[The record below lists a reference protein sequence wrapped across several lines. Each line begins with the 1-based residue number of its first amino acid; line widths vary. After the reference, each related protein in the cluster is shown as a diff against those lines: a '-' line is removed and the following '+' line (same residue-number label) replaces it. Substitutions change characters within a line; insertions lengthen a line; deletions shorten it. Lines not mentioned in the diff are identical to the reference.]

1 MNVILIYEDN
11 HGLVGIANN
20 YYNAAKW
27 LITNNWIT
35 DNTEICIGKNE
46 YSYKW
51 TPIKN
56 ALGEDWA
63 DKMLDLWDIDNFN
76 DYWEGSFHLKLVE
89 VFQG

>member
-1 MNVILIYEDN
+1 MNVILIYEDR
-11 HGLVGIANN
+11 HDLIGVANN
-20 YYNAAKW
+20 YYNAVKW

-51 TPIKN
+51 TLIKN

-76 DYWEGSFHLKLVE
+76 GYWEGSFHLKLVE